1 MAKTKK
7 NKKSKQ
13 KPNFNKEAVYVKEVY
28 QPAAFKMIQDHCDTI
43 RDMVPD
49 PKAKGRLM
57 HIFDTVDPFV
67 DSIYNEDLVNAVR
80 SATGNNRLD
89 RCTSVPVEYRTYG
102 PGSSMH
108 WHKDQPMLPDQL
120 QYECVITLRNTS
132 DSKTLLENKKGIKTE
147 PNSLLVVRANGIN
160 HSVSPTTKGSRSI
173 LKVVFS
179 EPTKR
184 QSIPSSRSSTRRRR
198 RRTQTA

>member
-7 NKKSKQ
+7 NKKRH
-13 KPNFNKEAVYVKEVY
+13 PNFNKEAVYMKGVY
-28 QPAAFKMIQDHCDTI
+28 QPAAFETIQAYCDSI

-67 DSIYNEDLVNAVR
+67 SSIYNDDLVNAVR

-89 RCTSVPVEYRTYG
+89 RCASVPVEYRTYG

-108 WHKDQPMLPDQL
+108 WHRDQPMLSDQL

-147 PNSLLVVRANGIN
+147 PNSLLIVRANGIN

-179 EPTKR
+179 EPSRK
-184 QSIPSSRSSTRRRR
+184 QSTPSSRSSTRRRR

>member
-7 NKKSKQ
+7 NKKRH
-13 KPNFNKEAVYVKEVY
+13 PNFNKEAVYVKEVY
-28 QPAAFKMIQDHCDTI
+28 QPAAFETIQAHCDSI

-67 DSIYNEDLVNAVR
+67 SSIYNDDLVNAVR

-89 RCTSVPVEYRTYG
+89 RCASVPVEYRTYG

-108 WHKDQPMLPDQL
+108 WHRDQPMLPDQL

-147 PNSLLVVRANGIN
+147 PNSLLIVRANGIN

-179 EPTKR
+179 EPSRK
-184 QSIPSSRSSTRRRR
+184 QSNPSSRSCTRRRR